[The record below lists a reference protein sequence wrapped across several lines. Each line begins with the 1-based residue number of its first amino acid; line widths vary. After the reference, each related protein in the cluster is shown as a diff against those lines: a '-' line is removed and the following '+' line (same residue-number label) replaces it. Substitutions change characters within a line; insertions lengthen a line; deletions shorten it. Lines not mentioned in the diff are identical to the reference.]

1 MTQFPYPVPTVGA
14 LILNPREEVLLIKTH
29 KWRDRWGIPG
39 GKIHEGEKMEEGLK
53 REILEET
60 GLKIRE
66 IQFALVQEAVNSPEF
81 YRPAHFI
88 LINYF
93 AFSEE
98 TWVSLNNEAEE
109 YRWVKAGEA
118 FSMDLNT
125 YTKVLIEAYLK
136 WKKE

>member
-29 KWRDRWGIPG
+29 KWKNRWGIPG

-93 AFSEE
+93 AFSAE
-98 TWVSLNNEAEE
+98 TRVTLNNEAEA
-109 YRWVKAGEA
+109 YRWVKAEEA
-118 FSMDLNT
+118 LSMDLNT

>member
-14 LILNPREEVLLIKTH
+14 LILNPRAEVLLIKTH
-29 KWRDRWGIPG
+29 KWGDRWGIPG

-60 GLKIRE
+60 GLKIRD
-66 IQFALVQEAVNSPEF
+66 IRFALVQEAVNSQEF

-98 TWVSLNNEAEE
+98 TQVTLNNEAEDC
-109 YRWVKAGEA
+109 RWVKPGEA
-118 FSMDLNT
+118 LSMDLNT